1 MKAYL
6 SKTMTGFAPA
16 DEATAEWH
24 RKMKLGQVVQGK
36 YTKVRNYAFLKKY
49 FALLNVGFENWNPGE
64 INSKFGV
71 PEKNFKQF
79 RSDVTILAGYFI
91 VLIRLD
97 GSTRIDPKSIS
108 FAKMEEEDFEKLYS
122 STIDVLLKYVYKNN
136 KDMDAEKLNQLVEQ
150 ILLFA

>member
-36 YTKVRNYAFLKKY
+36 YTKVRNYAFLRKY
-49 FALLNVGFENWNPGE
+49 FALLNLGFENWNPGE

-71 PEKNFKQF
+71 PEKNFERF
-79 RSDVTILAGYFI
+79 RADVTILAGHYD
-91 VLIRLD
+91 VTIRID
-97 GSTRIDPKSIS
+97 GSTRIEPKSVS
-108 FAKMEEEDFEKLYS
+108 FANMNEEIFEKLYS
-122 STIDVLLKYVYKNN
+122 ATIDVLLKFVYK